1 MEKMQILIKFKEF
14 IKDFLGLYV
23 IILVIMAYFMYR
35 QQLIIDS
42 LTLKNDNLEE
52 KYRTAYAD
60 GQDDAIRKVGEQI
73 KVIQSLGVA
82 INQGVEAQ
90 KQNNIETKHRIN
102 EAKRLNKQIDKQ
114 IQVNK
119 ESKELAKE
127 ACKLDAKTSEK
138 LVFLVK
144 LINKK
149 VENDVLRSN

>member
-1 MEKMQILIKFKEF
+1 MQILIKFKEF
-14 IKDFLGLYV
+14 IKDSLGLYV
-23 IILVIMAYFMYR
+23 IILVMMAYFMYR
-35 QQLIIDS
+35 QQLIIES

-90 KQNNIETKHRIN
+90 KQNNIETKYRIN

-114 IQVNK
+114 IDNI
-119 ESKELAKE
+119 
-127 ACKLDAKTSEK
+127 KTN
-138 LVFLVK
+138 L
-144 LINKK
+144 
-149 VENDVLRSN
+149 

>member
-1 MEKMQILIKFKEF
+1 MEKLQILIKFKEF
-14 IKDFLGLYV
+14 IKDSLGLYV
-23 IILVIMAYFMYR
+23 IILVMMAYFMYR

-82 INQGVEAQ
+82 INKGVEAQ

-114 IQVNK
+114 IDNI
-119 ESKELAKE
+119 
-127 ACKLDAKTSEK
+127 KTN
-138 LVFLVK
+138 L
-144 LINKK
+144 
-149 VENDVLRSN
+149 